1 MVINLYVRVPLSYML
16 VTSHL
21 FYSYGEDVLLALT
34 ATIRPSALLS
44 DGYITRERGFRQIAP
59 AAVAVKRPDGSGVH
73 ISSGSGL
80 GVGQALH
87 LLSVGHFD
95 LAVVCF
101 LVALKAQDAQIARLL
116 VADAG
121 IGQMVDVQLV
131 LAHHASCAAYRASDS
146 RMGMSAS

>member
-80 GVGQALH
+80 GGCFFSWLRGYRSGSAEHALLYTERNRH
-87 LLSVGHFD
+87 LCTRPLFRIFYMACHSP
-95 LAVVCF
+95 
-101 LVALKAQDAQIARLL
+101 
-116 VADAG
+116 
-121 IGQMVDVQLV
+121 
-131 LAHHASCAAYRASDS
+131 
-146 RMGMSAS
+146 